1 MARAVDLPLPLPQA
15 RREQMEE
22 GPVRPSVSVPD
33 TVLKAVMEELER
45 SVTRR
50 ERDPER
56 RPAPAS
62 QERARYNHD

>member
-1 MARAVDLPLPLPQA
+1 MARAVDLPLPLPRQ
-15 RREQMEE
+15 EPMKMEE
-22 GPVRPSVSVPD
+22 GPVRPSVAVPD
-33 TVLKAVMEELER
+33 TVLKAVMDELER

-56 RPAPAS
+56 RAAPAT

>member
-1 MARAVDLPLPLPQA
+1 MARAVTLPLPLAQ
-15 RREQMEE
+15 REREEE
-22 GPVRPSVSVPD
+22 GPVRPSVTVPD
-33 TVLKAVMEELER
+33 TVLKAVMEEMER

-56 RPAPAS
+56 RPAPT